1 MRIQIV
7 ATLLWRVWEGQ
18 ILNVHPYLFKS
29 IIKFFEKCFQF
40 LYKLCKI
47 CSEILTQNFNTLFLL
62 VTYLIYCFFNDA
74 VNIASNVT
82 VFNFI
87 AVNRNFLSL
96 FVLQIILIRSEFLFA
111 QSSRGQICDNLRII
125 NTCKLKYDL
134 THKAFFWTLSFDD
147 CKICVQIKHYL
158 HRILY

>member
-1 MRIQIV
+1 
-7 ATLLWRVWEGQ
+7 VWEGQ

-96 FVLQIILIRSEFLFA
+96 FVLQIILIRLEFLFA
-111 QSSRGQICDNLRII
+111 QSSRGSICDNLRTI
-125 NTCKLKYDL
+125 NTDKLKCGL
-134 THKAFFWTLSFDD
+134 TQTFFLDTL
-147 CKICVQIKHYL
+147 I
-158 HRILY
+158 R